1 MKDDLSKKKINI
13 KKHRIGIMSLLAFPT
28 LLEMQRCFLKMLAR
42 SFTFDLITKKKIDMR
57 IKEMTRH
64 IASMHMEYLL
74 PT

>member
-1 MKDDLSKKKINI
+1 
-13 KKHRIGIMSLLAFPT
+13 MSLLAFPT

-42 SFTFDLITKKKIDMR
+42 SFTFDLITKKKIDMC

-64 IASMHMEYLL
+64 IASMHMEYML

>member
-1 MKDDLSKKKINI
+1 
-13 KKHRIGIMSLLAFPT
+13 MSLLAFPT

-64 IASMHMEYLL
+64 INIASMHMEYLL